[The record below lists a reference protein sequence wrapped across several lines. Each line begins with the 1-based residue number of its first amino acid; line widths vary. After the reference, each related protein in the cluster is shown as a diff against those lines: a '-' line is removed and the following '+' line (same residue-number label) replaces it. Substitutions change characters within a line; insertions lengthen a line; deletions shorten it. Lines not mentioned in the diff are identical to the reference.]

1 MARCGYVDVDVVVV
15 GVVMYML
22 VIVQFRGGGYEVA
35 WREGGRNEEDGLGV
49 DDEKRGEG
57 NEKDGEEKTGNR

>member
-1 MARCGYVDVDVVVV
+1 
-15 GVVMYML
+15 MYML

>member
-1 MARCGYVDVDVVVV
+1 MWTWTVVVV
-15 GVVMYML
+15 GVVMHML

-35 WREGGRNEEDGLGV
+35 WRGGRNEEDGLGV

-57 NEKDGEEKTGNR
+57 NEKDREEKTGNR